1 MNVANE
7 LVPGNLCS
15 VSRYCFENFAL
26 GDKIFYAPNPNFNP
40 NFMLLLSSIV
50 GKSLT
55 KLPLSL
61 DQYFSQYFF

>member
-15 VSRYCFENFAL
+15 VFRYCFENFAL

-55 KLPLSL
+55 
-61 DQYFSQYFF
+61 